1 MEYKIVSSISF
12 DEFMKIDIRVGTIIE
27 VNPFPEARKPAWK
40 LKIDFGVE
48 LGVKK
53 SSAQITDLYK
63 SDNLLGQQVTCV
75 VNLTHRQIGSFVS
88 EVLTLGF
95 LDITKNVVL
104 VEPERQ
110 VPNGSRLF

>member
-1 MEYKIVSSISF
+1 MSSISF

-40 LKIDFGVE
+40 LKINFGVE
-48 LGVKK
+48 FGVKK